1 MNKLENG
8 DITLDVQNHEY
19 KLKTNSD
26 ISFTSVTTFINSF
39 FEPFDD
45 IKISNHLVQLQH
57 AAITLVENR
66 QKHGANN
73 KKHIDQVSLITW
85 HLFSCAFFFLQ
96 NLHLSLF
103 D

>member
-26 ISFTSVTTFINSF
+26 ITFTSVTTFINSF

-45 IKISNHLVQLQH
+45 IKISNYLVNNVPKYFGSCLLYTSD
-57 AAITLVENR
+57 AADE
-66 QKHGANN
+66 
-73 KKHIDQVSLITW
+73 
-85 HLFSCAFFFLQ
+85 
-96 NLHLSLF
+96 
-103 D
+103 

>member
-45 IKISNHLVQLQH
+45 IKISIQNL
-57 AAITLVENR
+57 
-66 QKHGANN
+66 
-73 KKHIDQVSLITW
+73 VSL
-85 HLFSCAFFFLQ
+85 LFYWDYQ
-96 NLHLSLF
+96 QI
-103 D
+103 